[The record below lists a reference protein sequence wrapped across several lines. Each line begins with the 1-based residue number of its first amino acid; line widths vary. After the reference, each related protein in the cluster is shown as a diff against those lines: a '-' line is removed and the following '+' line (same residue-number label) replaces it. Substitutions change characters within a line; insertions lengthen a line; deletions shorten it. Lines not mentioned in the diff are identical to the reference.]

1 MTERLADP
9 ERELA
14 LSYANKT
21 ARAHLRTLWAVDERF
36 GSIVAGTTETTIGEM
51 RLLWWREALATASD
65 HAAAEPLLETVAV
78 TLADCGAAGSDWGK
92 MAEGWFA
99 LLQDPIEADD
109 LDRFATERGARL
121 FTLSVALLSDATP
134 DWVADYGK
142 AWALTDL
149 SFRIR
154 DRGVADQAKAMAGE
168 IFARATREKWP
179 AALRSIGAL
188 AMLARRDI
196 TLATRRQGSPSRVLR
211 MIYHNITG
219 Y

>member
-14 LSYANKT
+14 LSYAKKT
-21 ARAHLRTLWAVDERF
+21 ARPHLRTLWAVDERF
-36 GSIVAGTTETTIGEM
+36 GSIVAGTTENTIGEM

-78 TLADCGAAGSDWGK
+78 TLAESRADGSEWGK
-92 MAEGWFA
+92 MTEGWFA
-99 LLQDPIEADD
+99 LLQDPLDADD

-121 FTLSVALLSDATP
+121 FTLSALLVSEAIP
-134 DWVADYGK
+134 DWVSDYGK

-154 DRGVADQAKAMAGE
+154 DQGVADQAKEMAGE
-168 IFARATREKWP
+168 IFARTTPEKWP
-179 AALRSIGAL
+179 ATLRPIGAL
-188 AMLARRDI
+188 TMLARRD
-196 TLATRRQGSPSRVLR
+196 LAVAHRRQGSPSRVMR